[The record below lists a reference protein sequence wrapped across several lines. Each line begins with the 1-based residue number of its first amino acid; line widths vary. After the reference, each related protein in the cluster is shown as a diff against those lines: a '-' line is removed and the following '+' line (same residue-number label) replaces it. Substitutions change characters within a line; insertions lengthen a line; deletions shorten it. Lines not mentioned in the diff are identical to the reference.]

1 MENFS
6 IKKYVAAKMMEKFV
20 PLTDNQ
26 IRVINDSA
34 LVYESYLNALR
45 ELQKHPG
52 WMFFKPKAGREY
64 LFHAL
69 DRKGNG
75 KSMGRR
81 SPETEE
87 LMDNFRVAKESAE
100 ERFQQS
106 AKRAH
111 EQARFCKAARV
122 PRVPTLA
129 GKIIR
134 SLERAQVGDN
144 FLVVGTNALYAYE
157 VAAGIMFLPEVT
169 ATADMDILW
178 DSRKKLAFAISGTGE
193 HEQKVSTFM
202 DLLREV
208 DRLFTVNT
216 ERTFQALNG
225 TGFAVE
231 LLKPVE
237 PVHPFKAGEGDMLT
251 PMPLRGQDW
260 LLLRPPL
267 KQIAIGQDGYALLM
281 RAPDPRLFC
290 LHKAWLSTL
299 DDRNADKKQRDLN
312 QARLI
317 ASILADRLPQY
328 PMDEL
333 LAADDIPDDLK
344 AMADMLDFTP
354 PDDNTTPYF

>member
-1 MENFS
+1 
-6 IKKYVAAKMMEKFV
+6 MEKFV
-20 PLTDNQ
+20 SLTDNQ
-26 IRVINDSA
+26 IRVINDAA

-52 WMFFKPKAGREY
+52 WMFFKAKAGREY

-75 KSMGRR
+75 KSLGRR
-81 SPETEE
+81 SPETEAI
-87 LMDNFRVAKESAE
+87 MDNFRAAKTAAE
-100 ERFQQS
+100 ERFEQS

-111 EQARFCKAARV
+111 EQARFCKAARAT
-122 PRVPTLA
+122 RVPTLA

-134 SLERAQVGDN
+134 TLERAQVGDN

-157 VAAGIMFLPEVT
+157 IAAGIAFLPEVT

-178 DSRKKLAFAISGTGE
+178 DSRKKLAFAVSGNGE
-193 HEQKVSTFM
+193 HEPKVSTFM
-202 DLLREV
+202 DVLRQV

-225 TGFAVE
+225 EGFAVE
-231 LLKPVE
+231 LLKPLE
-237 PVHPFKAGEGDMLT
+237 PTHPFKAGEGDQLT

-260 LLLRPPL
+260 LLLRPAL
-267 KQIAIGQDGYALLM
+267 KQIAIGQDGYPLM
-281 RAPDPRLFC
+281 MRVPDPRLFC

-299 DDRNADKKQRDLN
+299 DNRNADKKQRDLS

-317 ASILADRLPQY
+317 ASILAERLPQY
-328 PMDEL
+328 PMEDL
-333 LAADDIPDDLK
+333 LAADDIPEALK
-344 AMADMLDFTP
+344 AMANILDFAP
-354 PDDNTTPYF
+354 PPENTTPYF